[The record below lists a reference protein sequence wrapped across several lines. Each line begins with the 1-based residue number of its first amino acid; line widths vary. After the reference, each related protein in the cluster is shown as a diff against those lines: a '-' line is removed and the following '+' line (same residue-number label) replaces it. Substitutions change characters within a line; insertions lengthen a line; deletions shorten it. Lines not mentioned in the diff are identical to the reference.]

1 MIENRKHRIFFN
13 LMLVI
18 TTAVITFSI
27 TSFAFL
33 SWYKLTPSYSIS
45 FNPESVSPANIKKFN
60 DVRNILKNTYYKEVD
75 ENKLIEGA
83 IAGMADSLEDPYTV
97 YLPKEQMQSFM
108 ETAEGSYSGIGV
120 SVNVDTDGLLTI
132 VEAFEGSPALAAG
145 MKQGDKIIKVDDTDV
160 TTIKDENVIISMI
173 KGPEGTKVKITIYR
187 PSEGIPIEMEI
198 ERKRIKIENIKSEM
212 LPGNIGYIKIVKFD
226 GEIDEYFEDRLN
238 GLIAQGMKGLI
249 IDVRDNPGG
258 SYDQVVAIADRLI
271 PEGVIVYTEDRAG
284 NRRYERSDSTQLDMP
299 MAVLI
304 NENSAS
310 ASEILAGAI
319 KDNKKGIL
327 VGEKTFGKG
336 LVQTIR
342 PLDDGS
348 GLKVTISRYFT
359 PSDVC
364 IQDIG
369 IEPDVKISLDEKYR
383 NVAVSQIPREDDTQ
397 LSKAIEVIKEKLK

>member
-1 MIENRKHRIFFN
+1 
-13 LMLVI
+13 MLVI